1 MASLKDQLNADLKTA
16 MLAKDSMAVDVL
28 KGIKTAILYE
38 EVAKKKREEGLS
50 DSEIEQ
56 VMVREAKKR
65 DESAALFD
73 QGGNSDA
80 AEKER
85 AEKLV
90 IEKYLPKQLSD
101 EELDAIVSQT
111 LASLGSDV
119 QMGPAIGAVKA
130 KVGTSADGAR
140 VAAAVRNHLQ

>member
-28 KGIKTAILYE
+28 KGLKTAIQYE
-38 EVAKKKREEGLS
+38 EVAKGKREEGLS
-50 DSEIEQ
+50 DTEIEQ
-56 VMVREAKKR
+56 VLVREAKKR
-65 DESAALFD
+65 DESAALYD
-73 QGGNSDA
+73 QGGNLGS

-85 AEKLV
+85 AEKTV

-101 EELDAIVSQT
+101 EELEKIVVAT
-111 LASLGSDV
+111 LESMGDSV

-130 KVGTSADGAR
+130 KVGTSADGTR
-140 VAAAVRNHLQ
+140 VAAAVRSHLQ